1 MKTWWPRTQKRHVW
15 PPSRSVDMRRSPYW
29 MGWAGASSASISCAR
44 RDMAHSAMFA
54 TFHSQCLLDTQRR
67 LKFGPPSAVTTSSS
81 SGTPGP
87 TNKFTIKGQLI
98 CSFLECVRN
107 QAHTEREREIK
118 WLIRRRGAPAADVR
132 VGVPSC
138 IRIAYSISSDIG
150 TRWDIQRLNTTGSG
164 TGGDPYSGHSS
175 VATHSMCRV

>member
-1 MKTWWPRTQKRHVW
+1 VKTWWPRTQKRHVW

-54 TFHSQCLLDTQRR
+54 TFHSQFFQLDTQRR

-132 VGVPSC
+132 VGVQGYHLASVF
-138 IRIAYSISSDIG
+138 DFIG
-150 TRWDIQRLNTTGSG
+150 HWDIQRLNTTGSG
-164 TGGDPYSGHSS
+164 TGGDPDSGHSS